1 MILKGTLSAEQ
12 KLTGCL
18 NVESQINGVIQA
30 GVQESFLLKFD
41 SLSAFPSIG
50 RDKFL
55 YIALDT
61 HKTYVWDMTLLG
73 FYCVGAN
80 YEDIKIIHGGSS
92 NE

>member
-1 MILKGTLSAEQ
+1 MILKGTLSSEQ
-12 KLTGCL
+12 QLTGSL
-18 NVESQINGVIQA
+18 NVERKICGVVET

-61 HKTYVWDMTLLG
+61 HKTYVWDITLLG